1 MSEEKLDQLPAEE
14 TGRKSLKV
22 MIIIFS
28 IVEALVVIFGILYKS
43 HH

>member
-1 MSEEKLDQLPAEE
+1 MSEEKMDQIPDEE
-14 TGRKSLKV
+14 TGRQSLKV
-22 MIIIFS
+22 AIIIFS